1 MNKKYTCPYIF
12 SRRYEMDNGL
22 AEYFALGLT
31 IFVCKVANW
40 CFWAYHTIA
49 AYIYLAKIKWHVF
62 KMRLKR
68 RKRSV

>member
-1 MNKKYTCPYIF
+1 
-12 SRRYEMDNGL
+12 MDYAL
-22 AEYFALGLT
+22 AEYFALELT

-49 AYIYLAKIKWHVF
+49 AYICLAKIKWYVF